1 MGDRSESRATSFLY
15 LFCALS
21 LVAACSSISPVNSRE
36 GLSSPRGPASSS
48 DAQRFHQPPVSPDAG
63 TETEVFRAAAR
74 DRLKGS
80 YYRAQLPCADFWAR
94 GGQQIHV
101 VVDMPPWAAA
111 GGLLRGDQPVAYG
124 GVPLTGNVD
133 SDNDIWA
140 HISPREYVDIRVR
153 RDGKEISLRL
163 PCRGDDEAWQAR
175 VALLQAIAEGRW
187 QACIDAISRTAE
199 TAGYFSSGMQY
210 TALLCMREKAI
221 AEKQRRMPDEYW
233 PALHAWANKAIE
245 ESRYNPNG
253 LGEVRPRLLRATEAL
268 EKTGRQTL
276 ADDIKQQ
283 ISAFRQIA
291 PVARAP
297 GESTQARR
305 MGTAFVVRPD
315 GFLLTAFHV
324 VRNAKA
330 IEIFCPESGRA
341 SARVERFSEPNDLA
355 VLKMAEGTKTPT
367 YLSLAAPE
375 SFGLD
380 ERVLAIG
387 YPARKILGG
396 EAHVTEG
403 VISSL
408 SVGGNAGYMQ
418 ISVPVQP
425 GDSGG
430 PLIASSGDVVGV
442 TIATGSVLSFLGETG
457 TSPLSVSWAANSAFA
472 IPLFDS
478 PAPSPRTTDQ
488 RALIRTAL
496 KATCSVMALSDDE

>member
-1 MGDRSESRATSFLY
+1 L
-15 LFCALS
+15 
-21 LVAACSSISPVNSRE
+21 
-36 GLSSPRGPASSS
+36 
-48 DAQRFHQPPVSPDAG
+48 
-63 TETEVFRAAAR
+63 
-74 DRLKGS
+74 
-80 YYRAQLPCADFWAR
+80 ADFWAR
-94 GGQQIHV
+94 GGQQIHA

-245 ESRYNPNG
+245 ESRYNPTG
-253 LGEVRPRLLRATEAL
+253 LAEIRPRLLSATEAL
-268 EKTGRQTL
+268 EKAARQPL
-276 ADDIKQQ
+276 ADHIKQQ
-283 ISAFRQIA
+283 VATFRQIA
-291 PVARAP
+291 PVA
-297 GESTQARR
+297 TARGQSR
-305 MGTAFVVRPD
+305 QQPRRLGTAFVVRPD

-330 IEIFCPESGRA
+330 IEIFCPESGQA
-341 SARVERFSEPNDLA
+341 SARVDRFSEASDLA
-355 VLKMAEGTKTPT
+355 VLKVAAGTKTPT
-367 YLSLAAPE
+367 YLRLAAPE
-375 SFGLD
+375 AFGL
-380 ERVLAIG
+380 EEQVLAIG
-387 YPARKILGG
+387 YPARELGPG

-403 VISSL
+403 VISSI
-408 SVGGNAGYMQ
+408 SVGGPASYMQ
-418 ISVPVQP
+418 ISVPVRP

-430 PLIASSGDVVGV
+430 PLIARSGDVVGV
-442 TIATGSVLSFLGETG
+442 TIATASVPSFLGETG
-457 TSPLSVSWAANSAFA
+457 TSPVNVSWAANAAFA
-472 IPLFDS
+472 VPLFDS
-478 PAPSPRTTDQ
+478 PPPSPRVTD
-488 RALIRTAL
+488 RAALIRTAL
-496 KATCSVMALSDDE
+496 TATCAVMSSLDVDE